1 MHIMKLSYIFILPLI
16 FTSMNLIAE
25 EMIIGE
31 ESYGDYQIIFEAAPK
46 DQVYSHP
53 SVDNLKESET
63 DIHIEALITWND
75 KIDIDGQLPGSHIP
89 YLDVTAHIINLRTK
103 KKDIISLLPHI
114 NLSDGFHY
122 ARNIKL
128 PGLNNDKYSVKF
140 LIKPDEKLLTYHFD
154 WKQKYG
160 VPMLDEVS
168 YMYSNLDFLKMSKKL
183 RR

>member
-1 MHIMKLSYIFILPLI
+1 MHVMRLSYIFILPLI
-16 FTSMNLIAE
+16 FTTINLNAE

-31 ESYGDYQIIFEAAPK
+31 EIYGDYQIIFEAAPK

-53 SVDNLKESET
+53 SVNNLKESET
-63 DIHIEALITWND
+63 DIHIEALITWNNE
-75 KIDIDGQLPGSHIP
+75 IDIEGQLPGSHIP

-103 KKDIISLLPHI
+103 KKIIISLLPHI
-114 NLSDGFHY
+114 NLTDGFHY

-128 PGLNNDKYSVKF
+128 PGLNNDKYSVNF

-160 VPMLDEVS
+160 IPMLNEVS
-168 YMYSNLDFLKMSKKL
+168 YMYSNLDFLKMSKKV